1 MWLHWDAA
9 LVLAVGLVAFGVP
22 AHRASR
28 RPVVVAG
35 AFAREAAL
43 VLTLYAVW
51 VLAGRLAVMQVDG
64 ALDRGRWIWD
74 AEQALHLPS
83 ELAIQ
88 RAALPYPE
96 VVRAS
101 NVYYAMVHVPALIAF
116 LVWLFT
122 WHRDR
127 YPPVR
132 NVIAIST
139 AACLA
144 IQLLP
149 VAPPRLMESLGFV
162 DTARLYGQSVY
173 GSNGIALADQLSAM
187 PSVHVLW
194 ALIIGIAV
202 VTLGVSRWRW
212 VIVAHPVLTAVVV
225 VVTANHW
232 WLDGIV
238 ALAVLGIAWA
248 AERSV
253 RAVARRLHRGSAAQ
267 TSDGLTSSS
276 ARPRDSGN
284 RGTNSTDASNGAAPQ
299 SAIAYPSP
307 PSGLESAPAARSPTA
322 EPAT

>member
-1 MWLHWDAA
+1 MWLRWDAA
-9 LVLAVGLVAFGVP
+9 LVLAVGLIAFGVP
-22 AHRASR
+22 ARWATR
-28 RPVVVAG
+28 RFVAVAG
-35 AFAREAAL
+35 VFARETAL
-43 VLTLYAVW
+43 VLTLYAIW
-51 VLAGRLAVMQVDG
+51 VLAGRLAVMQVSG

-74 AEQALHLPS
+74 AEQAFHLPS

-88 RAALPYPE
+88 RAVLPYADL
-96 VVRAS
+96 VRAS
-101 NVYYAMVHVPALIAF
+101 NAYYAMVHVPALIAF

-149 VAPPRLMESLGFV
+149 VAPPRLLTSLGFV
-162 DTARLYGQSVY
+162 DTASVYGQSVY
-173 GSNGIALADQLSAM
+173 GAGGIVMADQLSAM

-194 ALIIGIAV
+194 AVIIGIAV
-202 VTLGVSRWRW
+202 VAIGVSRWRW
-212 VIVAHPVLTAVVV
+212 LVVAHPVLTVLVVT
-225 VVTANHW
+225 VTANHW

-238 ALAVLGIAWA
+238 AVAVLAVAWA
-248 AERSV
+248 VERAA
-253 RAVARRLHRGSAAQ
+253 RAGMRRLRAQ

-276 ARPRDSGN
+276 ARPRDSGS
-284 RGTNSTDASNGAAPQ
+284 RGSSSTDASNGATPQ

-307 PSGLESAPAARSPTA
+307 PSGLESAPAVRSPTA